1 MKKHLLAT
9 TALAA
14 LMAAGPVAAVAQT
27 GSSPDAQKPEAA
39 QPDSAQP
46 EQQQQM
52 KPEAKDPAENQAAK
66 PGSGSVEFISA
77 QEETDWLADSLIGR
91 RVQNA
96 SGEDLGGVTDL
107 LLDRNGNAVGVLVGV
122 GGFLGIGGKD
132 VAVRFSDLEF
142 KDRAEQQK
150 MAGKDAREDVAK
162 ENARLPSSGS
172 SSGSGGDPT
181 RKATEGSANREAKSG
196 ETAERKDPDHRDQVI
211 VLNASKE
218 QLENAPA
225 FKRLGDT
232 QPAASGE
239 QGGEPAKEQNSGEP
253 TEPKQQ

>member
-14 LMAAGPVAAVAQT
+14 LMAAGSVAAVAQT

-46 EQQQQM
+46 EQQQM
-52 KPEAKDPAENQAAK
+52 KPEAKDSAQDQATK
-66 PGSGSVEFISA
+66 PGSGSVEFIAA
-77 QEETDWLADSLIGR
+77 QKDTDWLAESLIGR

-107 LLDRNGNAVGVLVGV
+107 LLDENGNVIGVLVGV

-150 MAGKDAREDVAK
+150 MAGNDARESVAK
-162 ENARLPSSGS
+162 ENTRLPSSG
-172 SSGSGGDPT
+172 SGSGGDPT
-181 RKATEGSANREAKSG
+181 RMASEGSASREAQSG
-196 ETAERKDPDHRDQVI
+196 GTAERKDPDHRDKVI
-211 VLNASKE
+211 VLNATKE

-232 QPAASGE
+232 EAPARSE
-239 QGGEPAKEQNSGEP
+239 QGGEPAKGQNSG
-253 TEPKQQ
+253 TTGKPKQQ